1 MTPEETFVSDNVKV
15 ESVTFDLDT
24 LHLSMTRIVPLT
36 GKDPVVLDI
45 ELKQGERDIP
55 EHITL
60 NDENQLD
67 DFINLLALYRDNW
80 KGGKHGRHGRKR

>member
-1 MTPEETFVSDNVKV
+1 MTPVETFVSDNVKV

-55 EHITL
+55 EYITL

-67 DFINLLALYRDNW
+67 DFINLLALYREYR